1 MSEFKKTWNES
12 FKNYAIDIA
21 KIYVH
26 QPEHIINCLKFDSVC
41 GSLNETYLA
50 LVSEKEIDPLEKLEQ
65 AEKLR
70 IWETAKTLSDE
81 KNKCVLISRAIYLLE
96 KLTA

>member
-1 MSEFKKTWNES
+1 MSDFTVTWNQS
-12 FKNYAIDIA
+12 FKNLAVDLA